1 MSRSARGG
9 WEEVRL
15 SSLIRE
21 VKRPVSVVS
30 DEEYREIGIRSHGR
44 GIFHKEPTSGSELGD
59 KAVFWIEPGDLIF
72 NIVFAWE
79 GAVALAGPS
88 ETGYIGSHRFPTFR
102 VHAERADPRFVL
114 YFFQTE
120 AGVFLLCENSPGGAG
135 RNRTLDRARLLKE
148 KLRVP
153 DLATQQKLVRIL
165 DARVG
170 AIDAALARA
179 ERLRALLLE
188 RQYSLIAASIDTS
201 PGRAPSPSSNLPEWL
216 DTMPEPW
223 TTCRARFLFRQLQLS
238 PVEGEGVVTAFR
250 DGQVTL
256 RENRRADGFMLAV
269 QELGYQRVREGDLV
283 VHSMDAFAG
292 ASGVSESTGKCSPE
306 YVVLEPTRE
315 GLNNHYYAACLR
327 WMAAEGY
334 ILVICPSVRERAP
347 RLRFSTVKDIVLPVP
362 SSHEQQQ
369 IADELQRAR
378 RTVERVRA
386 LEEFLVEYRRA
397 LIEDVLAGDGA
408 PRSTESPEAA

>member
-1 MSRSARGG
+1 MSRFTSGS

-21 VKRPVSVVS
+21 VKRPVSVVH
-30 DEEYREIGIRSHGR
+30 DAEYREIGIRSHGR
-44 GIFHKEPTSGSELGD
+44 GIFHKEPAFGSDLGD
-59 KAVFWIEPGDLIF
+59 KAVFWIEPDDLIF

-79 GAVALAGPS
+79 GAVALAGPN

-102 VHAERADPRFVL
+102 VFADRADPKFLL

-120 AGVFLLCENSPGGAG
+120 AGVFRLGENSPGGAG

-148 KLRVP
+148 KVRVP
-153 DLATQQKLVRIL
+153 DLATQQKLVGIL
-165 DARVG
+165 DAKVG
-170 AIDAALARA
+170 AIDRALART
-179 ERLRALLLE
+179 ERLRTLLLE
-188 RQYSLIAASIDTS
+188 RQHSLIAAS
-201 PGRAPSPSSNLPEWL
+201 PGRTSTPSSNLPEWL

-223 TTCRARFLFRQLQLS
+223 STSRARFLFRQLQLP

-256 RENRRADGFMLAV
+256 RGNRRADGFMLAV

-306 YVVLEPTRE
+306 YVVLEATRN

-334 ILVICPSVRERAP
+334 IVVICPSVRERAP
-347 RLRFSTVKDIVLPVP
+347 RLRFSTIKDIVLPVP
-362 SSHEQQQ
+362 PIPEQTR

-378 RTVERVRA
+378 RTVERVRG
-386 LEEFLVEYRRA
+386 LEEFLIEYRQTI
-397 LIEDVLAGDGA
+397 IENLLAGDVE
-408 PRSTESPEAA
+408 PSSSESMEAA

>member
-1 MSRSARGG
+1 MSNVECEG

-21 VKRPVSVVS
+21 VKRPVSVSSRV
-30 DEEYREIGIRSHGR
+30 EYREIGIRSHGR
-44 GIFHKEPTSGSELGD
+44 GIFHKDPAPGSALGD

-88 ETGYIGSHRFPTFR
+88 EVGYIGSHRFPTFR
-102 VHAERADPRFVL
+102 VIADRADPRFLL

-120 AGVFLLCENSPGGAG
+120 AGVFLLGENSPGGAG
-135 RNRTLDRARLLKE
+135 RNRTLDRAGLLKE

-153 DLATQQKLVRIL
+153 DLVVQKKLVRIL
-165 DARVG
+165 DAKVG
-170 AIDAALARA
+170 AVDAALSKA
-179 ERLRALLLE
+179 EQLRSLLLE
-188 RQYSLIAASIDTS
+188 RQHALVVASSDRTS
-201 PGRAPSPSSNLPEWL
+201 SSSTLPEWL
-216 DTMPEPW
+216 VTMPEAW
-223 TTCRARFLFRQLQLS
+223 TTCRARFLFRQVQL
-238 PVEGEGVVTAFR
+238 PPLDGDGIVTAFR

-315 GLNNHYYAACLR
+315 GLDNHYYAACLR

-362 SSHEQQQ
+362 PAPEQKR
-369 IADELQRAR
+369 IADELR
-378 RTVERVRA
+378 RTRRTAERIRA
-386 LEEFLVEYRRA
+386 LEDFLTEYRQT
-397 LIEDVLAGDGA
+397 LIEEVLAGNGDPLPA
-408 PRSTESPEAA
+408 NATKAA

>member
-1 MSRSARGG
+1 VISFGNPG

-21 VKRPVSVVS
+21 VKRPVSVVP
-30 DEEYREIGIRSHGR
+30 EVEYREVGIRSHGR
-44 GIFHKEPTSGSELGD
+44 GIFHKDPAPGADLGE
-59 KAVFWIEPGDLIF
+59 KAVFRIEPGDLIF

-102 VHAERADPRFVL
+102 VHSDRADPRFLL
-114 YFFQTE
+114 YFFQTD
-120 AGVFLLCENSPGGAG
+120 AGLFLLGENSPGGAG
-135 RNRTLDRARLLKE
+135 RNRTLDRRRLLKE

-153 DLATQQKLVRIL
+153 DLPTQKKLVRVL
-165 DARVG
+165 DAKVG
-170 AIDAALARA
+170 AIDRALART
-179 ERLRALLLE
+179 ERLRTLLLE
-188 RQYSLIAASIDTS
+188 RQHSLITRS
-201 PGRAPSPSSNLPEWL
+201 PLTLRPSLRAPEWL
-216 DTMPEPW
+216 DAMPEGW
-223 TTCRARFLFRQLQLS
+223 ETQRARFLFRQMQLP

-306 YVVLEPTRE
+306 YVVLEPTRR

-334 ILVICPSVRERAP
+334 IFVICPSVRERAP
-347 RLRFSTVKDIVLPVP
+347 RLRFSTIKDIAFPVP
-362 SSHEQQQ
+362 PESEQTR
-369 IADELQRAR
+369 IADQLR
-378 RTVERVRA
+378 RLRQTVDRVRT

-397 LIEDVLAGDGA
+397 IIESLLLGGVHPSAS
-408 PRSTESPEAA
+408 RSTEAA